1 MKEFHKGKEHWNPER
16 YAVSHIGFAEIP
28 KPDWKADLMPV
39 LIEDETMELRRDK
52 ILDRMRAENIE
63 CAVVY
68 EDLEH
73 GGNFEYLTGFLTRFE
88 EALLV
93 LHQDGRA
100 YLILGNENMKMA
112 AYSRLAAEAIHA
124 PQFSLPNQ
132 PMAGKMPMKEIL
144 YRAGLCRGLR
154 TGICGWKLFTEAG
167 EEELFDVPSYIVDS
181 IREVTGGCIRNCT
194 GLWISPDGG
203 ARTVN
208 NANEIAHYEFGSA
221 LSGRC
226 VEEAMDFLDVGK
238 SEMEIGHRLGA
249 FGQKHNVISI
259 CSTGERFEKANL
271 YPSGKKVKRGDKVS
285 LTTGFCGGLTSR
297 AGYAVKDASELPE
310 EVSDYLEKAA
320 KPYYGAVAA
329 WLEHIHIGMR
339 GRELYDMI
347 ETVLPKEVY
356 HWSLNPG
363 HLCAEEEWLSSPF
376 FKDSEITLKS
386 GMIVQIDI
394 IPSVKGYGG
403 AGAENGIA
411 LADENLRKA
420 IRDRYPAVWERIG
433 KRRQYL
439 EEVLHLSL
447 HPEVLPLAD
456 NVAYY
461 RPFFL
466 NKECAFIMEGKGE

>member
-1 MKEFHKGKEHWNPER
+1 MKERQQLKEHWNTER
-16 YAVSHIGFAEIP
+16 YEAAHIGFREVP
-28 KPDWKADLMPV
+28 KPDWKGELTPV
-39 LIEDETMELRRDK
+39 FLEDETMKLRREK
-52 ILDRMRAENIE
+52 ILERMKAENLE
-63 CAVVY
+63 CVVVY

-93 LHQDGRA
+93 LHQDGQA

-112 AYSRLAAEAIHA
+112 AYSRLTAQAIHA

-132 PMAGKMPMKEIL
+132 PMEGKMSVKELL
-144 YRAGLCRGLR
+144 YRAGFRKGLR
-154 TGICGWKLFTEAG
+154 TGVCGWKLFSGAEEA
-167 EEELFDVPSYIVDS
+167 LFDVPSYIVDS
-181 IREVTGGCIRNCT
+181 IREVTGGCMRNCT

-208 NANEIAHYEFGSA
+208 NANEIVHYEFGSA

-226 VEEAMDFLDVGK
+226 VEEAIDYCDVGK
-238 SEMEIGHRLGA
+238 SEMEIGHYLGA
-249 FGQKHNVISI
+249 LGQKHNVISI

-271 YPSGKKVKRGDKVS
+271 YPTGKKVKLGDKVS

-297 AGYAVKDASELPE
+297 AGYAVEDASELPE
-310 EVSDYLEKAA
+310 EISDYLEKVA

-329 WLEHIHIGMR
+329 WLEHIHIGMK
-339 GRELYDMI
+339 GGELYGII
-347 ETVLPKEVY
+347 ERVIPKDVY

-363 HLCAEEEWLSSPF
+363 HLCAEEEWLSSPLF
-376 FKDSEITLKS
+376 EGSDITLKS
-386 GMIVQIDI
+386 GMIMQIDI

-403 AGAENGIA
+403 TGAENGIA
-411 LADENLRKA
+411 LADEKLRREICDK
-420 IRDRYPAVWERIG
+420 YPSVWERIA

-439 EEVLHLSL
+439 EKVLHLSL
-447 HPEVLPLAD
+447 HPEVLPLSD
-456 NVAYY
+456 DVAYY

-466 NKECAFIMEGKGE
+466 DKKRALIIEEC